1 MGGKRFVA
9 AIGVLVGAG
18 LLTGCCLFSGD
29 PTVTLMGPT
38 TATVGQPVTFMA
50 QATGGGGQYTYV
62 WMGAMGQGQ
71 MATATFTSPG
81 QQIVMV
87 TVTDNCGKSAS
98 AQWPVTVTGDSGG
111 VGNLTG
117 TWTGTII
124 DPRPLQWQFSLQL
137 THAGTAIQGTAF
149 HGTFSSTL
157 SGSLIGDQIM
167 FEFQWW
173 TNAAIIA
180 RFVGTVVGNNM
191 SGEWFIGRTYNGTWR
206 LRKG

>member
-98 AQWPVTVTGDSGG
+98 AQWPITVTGDSQG
-111 VGNLTG
+111 GNLTG
-117 TWTGTII
+117 TWQGEIVEFTG
-124 DPRPLQWQFSLQL
+124 RVFELRLSLV
-137 THAGTAIQGTAF
+137 HAGQTLQGTAY
-149 HGTFSSTL
+149 HAGRASTGSGTF
-157 SGSLIGDQIM
+157 IGTQIM
-167 FEFQWW
+167 FQFPFWFN
-173 TNAAIIA
+173 TAVNA
-180 RFVGTVVGNNM
+180 VLTGTVMGNEM
-191 SGEWFIGRTYNGTWR
+191 SGTWR
-206 LRKG
+206 IGTTIQHTWRLTKI